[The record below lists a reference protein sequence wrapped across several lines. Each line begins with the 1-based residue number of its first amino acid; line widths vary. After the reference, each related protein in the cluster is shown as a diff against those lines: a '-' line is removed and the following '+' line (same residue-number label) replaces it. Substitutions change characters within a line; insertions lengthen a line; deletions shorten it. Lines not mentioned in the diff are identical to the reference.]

1 MLYLCLTYKD
11 KDSIN
16 NYIKRNTMSKVT
28 VVGAGNVGA
37 TCANILAIKNVADEV
52 VLLDIKEGVSE
63 GKAMDMMQTAALLCM
78 NSVIKGV
85 TNDYAATEG
94 SDMVVI
100 TSGIPRKPGMTRE
113 ELIGVNAGI
122 VKSVVENVLKY
133 SPNAIILCV
142 SNPMDTMTY
151 LIHKTTNLPKNR
163 IIGMGGALDSSRF
176 KYYMS
181 QALGANANEVEGMV
195 IGGHGDTTM
204 IPLKRFATYKGVPVS
219 GLLDAETFNKVAA
232 DTMVGG
238 ATLTK
243 LLGTSAWYAP
253 GAASAMVV
261 SAVLHNEKRI
271 IPCSALLEGE
281 YGESDLCIGVPCVL
295 GKNGIEKVI
304 ELDLNEEEKAAFA
317 ASAAAV
323 HKTNAALADALK

>member
-1 MLYLCLTYKD
+1 
-11 KDSIN
+11 
-16 NYIKRNTMSKVT
+16 MSKVT

-37 TCANILAIKNVADEV
+37 TCANVLAFKGIADEV

-63 GKAMDMMQTAALLCM
+63 GKAMDMMQTAQLLCM
-78 NSVIKGV
+78 NTVVKGV
-85 TNDYAATEG
+85 TNDYSATAG
-94 SDMVVI
+94 SDVVII

-122 VKSVVENVLKY
+122 VRSVVNSVLEH
-133 SPNAIILCV
+133 SPNAIIVCV

-151 LIHKTTNLPKNR
+151 LIHKVTNLPKNR

-176 KYYMS
+176 KYFLS
-181 QALGANANEVEGMV
+181 QAFGANANEVEGMV

-204 IPLKRFATYKGVPVS
+204 IPLKRFATYKGLPVS
-219 GLLDAETFNKVAA
+219 GLIPAEQLDKIAA

-253 GAASAMVV
+253 GAAAAMVA
-261 SAVLHNEKRI
+261 SAIIHNEKRI
-271 IPCSALLEGE
+271 IPCSVMLEGE
-281 YGESDLCIGVPCVL
+281 YGHSDLCIGVPVVL
-295 GKNGIEKVI
+295 GKEGIERII
-304 ELDLNEEEKAAFA
+304 ELDLNAEEKALFD

-323 HKTNAALADALK
+323 KNTNAALADVL

>member
-1 MLYLCLTYKD
+1 
-11 KDSIN
+11 
-16 NYIKRNTMSKVT
+16 MSKVT

-37 TCANILAIKNVADEV
+37 TCANVLAFKGIADEV

-63 GKAMDMMQTAALLCM
+63 GKAMDMMQTAQLLCM
-78 NSVIKGV
+78 NTVVKGV
-85 TNDYAATEG
+85 TNDYSATAD
-94 SDMVVI
+94 SDVVII

-122 VKSVVENVLKY
+122 VRSVVNSVLEH
-133 SPNAIILCV
+133 SPNAIIVCV

-151 LIHKTTNLPKNR
+151 LIHKVTDLPKNR

-176 KYYMS
+176 KYFLS
-181 QALGANANEVEGMV
+181 QALGANANEVAGMV

-204 IPLKRFATYKGVPVS
+204 IPLERFATYKGLPVS
-219 GLLDAETFNKVAA
+219 GLIPAEQLDKIAA

-253 GAASAMVV
+253 GAAAAMVA
-261 SAVLHNEKRI
+261 SAIIHNEKRI
-271 IPCSALLEGE
+271 IPCSVMLEGE
-281 YGESDLCIGVPCVL
+281 YGHSDLCIGVPVVL
-295 GKNGIEKVI
+295 GKDGIERII
-304 ELDLNEEEKAAFA
+304 ELDLNAEEKALFD

-323 HKTNAALADALK
+323 KNTNAALADVL